1 MNPHPN
7 RPSFRPRLLP
17 LLLAGLTSCC
27 TTLQEAK
34 PDGDVVRAN
43 LNPAADPGVDF
54 FAYANGGWLR
64 RHPIPRTEAAWG
76 IANVVQEEVFVKLR
90 AINEHAAA
98 EAQAPNREREQQQ
111 IGDFWTTAMDER
123 KADRL
128 GRQPLAPELARV
140 DAVRSGAEA
149 LALGC
154 AWQPLGVGVFFG
166 LGVSQD
172 EKHSER
178 MAVHLSQGGLGLP
191 ERDFYFNAEAGVANI
206 RREYVAHL
214 GRVLVRL
221 GREPAAARTAAT
233 NVMAFETAL
242 AKASRKLEDLRDPE
256 KNYHDLSVGA
266 LTAELSPEIPWG
278 TRLGELSLV
287 TTNVIVGQPEFVTAL
302 AGLVKD
308 TPVPVLQDYLRAH
321 LVDAFAESLDGK
333 LAAED
338 FYFYH
343 RVLSGQKQPR
353 PRWKLVLGAQ
363 EGAMGMVLGK
373 LFVRDYFPE
382 KTKRRYVALV
392 EAIRG
397 AYRERIEKLDWM
409 SAATKARAR
418 EKLDAMHSKV
428 GYPDHWKDYSGLV
441 VGTNSYCENLME
453 AARWRW
459 RDQVAKL
466 GKPVDRTEWEMT
478 PQTYNAYYQS
488 QNNEIVLP
496 AAMFLVPGRRD
507 DELDDAVVYGYAA
520 ASTIGHEIT
529 HGFDDEGR
537 KFDAAG
543 NLKDWWTPADAEQFQ
558 KRAEL
563 MVAQFN
569 AFEPLPGLH
578 INGQASLGE
587 NLADYGGLL
596 LGLDAFKLTAQYKEG
611 KPVAGFTPMQ
621 RFFLGYALGWLAQ
634 QREESLRQR
643 LLSDVH
649 APPKWRV
656 LGPLANLPDFHA
668 AFNVRTNQPMWRPE
682 AQRPRVW

>member
-1 MNPHPN
+1 
-7 RPSFRPRLLP
+7 
-17 LLLAGLTSCC
+17 
-27 TTLQEAK
+27 
-34 PDGDVVRAN
+34 
-43 LNPAADPGVDF
+43 
-54 FAYANGGWLR
+54 
-64 RHPIPRTEAAWG
+64 
-76 IANVVQEEVFVKLR
+76 
-90 AINEHAAA
+90 
-98 EAQAPNREREQQQ
+98 
-111 IGDFWTTAMDER
+111 
-123 KADRL
+123 
-128 GRQPLAPELARV
+128 
-140 DAVRSGAEA
+140 
-149 LALGC
+149 
-154 AWQPLGVGVFFG
+154 
-166 LGVSQD
+166 
-172 EKHSER
+172 
-178 MAVHLSQGGLGLP
+178 
-191 ERDFYFNAEAGVANI
+191 
-206 RREYVAHL
+206 
-214 GRVLVRL
+214 
-221 GREPAAARTAAT
+221 
-233 NVMAFETAL
+233 
-242 AKASRKLEDLRDPE
+242 
-256 KNYHDLSVGA
+256 
-266 LTAELSPEIPWG
+266 
-278 TRLGELSLV
+278 
-287 TTNVIVGQPEFVTAL
+287 
-302 AGLVKD
+302 
-308 TPVPVLQDYLRAH
+308 
-321 LVDAFAESLDGK
+321 
-333 LAAED
+333 
-338 FYFYH
+338 
-343 RVLSGQKQPR
+343 
-353 PRWKLVLGAQ
+353 
-363 EGAMGMVLGK
+363 MGMVLGK